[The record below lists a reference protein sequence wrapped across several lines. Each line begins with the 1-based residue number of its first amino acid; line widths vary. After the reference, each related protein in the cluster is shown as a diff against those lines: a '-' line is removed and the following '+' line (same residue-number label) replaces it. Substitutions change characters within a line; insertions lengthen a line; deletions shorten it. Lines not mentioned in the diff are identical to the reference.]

1 MSKATTFEFEVEGT
15 MKADKQMQQLAFVTN
30 STLSKFEVYQ
40 RSRNRGLD
48 FDMHFQFLIHL
59 DFERVWCREVEL
71 YSISDYKNAA
81 SSPRI
86 HDTEQVAP

>member
-15 MKADKQMQQLAFVTN
+15 MKADKQMQQLAFVKN
-30 STLSKFEVYQ
+30 STLSKFEVYK

-59 DFERVWCREVEL
+59 DFERV
-71 YSISDYKNAA
+71 
-81 SSPRI
+81 
-86 HDTEQVAP
+86 